1 MKSIFRPLKTEPV
14 LSIATLLAILSM
26 FFVTPS
32 KEYLG
37 YIDFRTLELLLCFML
52 VVAGFQDIGVFSYV
66 GMSLLSKTKNT
77 RQLASILIFLCFFT
91 SMLITND
98 VALLTFV
105 PFSIMLLR
113 MLKREDLFIP
123 VLVLQTIAANLGSML
138 TPIGNPQNL
147 YLYSLYEIP
156 MGTFILTML
165 PLTIVAFFLLILF
178 LFHIRKETYT
188 LEELVLPQKPKT
200 SFLLLYTG
208 AFLLCLSS
216 VLHLLSSHAMLL
228 LIVLFVCI
236 VNRSLFAKADYKLL
250 LTFVAFF
257 IFIGN
262 MERIPMIS
270 ETLCKLINQRELI
283 LGTLLSQVI
292 SNVPAAILL
301 SGFTKDVNPLLYGVN
316 VGGLGTL
323 IASLASVISY
333 GFYSKTEN
341 AKKGAYIK
349 TFTLYNLLFLV
360 ILFVVA
366 MVLYYKLKL
375 RT

>member
-1 MKSIFRPLKTEPV
+1 MKSIIRFLKAEPV

-77 RQLASILIFLCFFT
+77 RQLAGILIFLCFFT

-188 LEELVLPQKPKT
+188 LEELVLPQKPKA

-208 AFLLCLSS
+208 AFFLCLSS

-228 LIVLFVCI
+228 MIVLFVCI

-301 SGFTKDVNPLLYGVN
+301 SGFTKDVTPLLYGVN

-349 TFTLYNLLFLV
+349 MFTLYNLLFLV

-375 RT
+375 CT

>member
-165 PLTIVAFFLLILF
+165 PLTVVAFFLLILF
-178 LFHIRKETYT
+178 LFRIRKETYT

-301 SGFTKDVNPLLYGVN
+301 SGFTKDVTPLLYGVN

-349 TFTLYNLLFLV
+349 TFTLYNLLFLI
-360 ILFVVA
+360 ILFVIAVT
-366 MVLYYKLKL
+366 LCKI
-375 RT
+375 

>member
-156 MGTFILTML
+156 MRTFILTML

-301 SGFTKDVNPLLYGVN
+301 SGFTKDVTPLLYGVN

>member
-1 MKSIFRPLKTEPV
+1 MKSIFRFLKAEPV

-77 RQLASILIFLCFFT
+77 RQLAGILIFLCFFT

-188 LEELVLPQKPKT
+188 LEELVLPQKPKA

-208 AFLLCLSS
+208 AFFLCLSS
-216 VLHLLSSHAMLL
+216 VLHLLSSHVMLL

-236 VNRSLFAKADYKLL
+236 VNHSLFAKADYKLL

-301 SGFTKDVNPLLYGVN
+301 SGFTNEAPSLLYGVN